1 MILMIFDP
9 EWRLK
14 CPRNFRFKVSQEF
27 PTASLDINRSRFP
40 LAVFNLEL
48 SDYEIVYKLDL
59 YNVCLRFGLAVL
71 PVHA

>member
-1 MILMIFDP
+1 MIFDP

-27 PTASLDINRSRFP
+27 PTASVDINRSRFP
-40 LAVFNLEL
+40 LAVF
-48 SDYEIVYKLDL
+48 DYEIVYKLDL